1 MKNGMV
7 TVYDVNM
14 QRPLHFNTLPYLLRN
29 GFPPGHNF
37 GSAVFSAGD
46 GLSCR
51 IFGLAPNGSLRGIDC
66 SLAEDFDTE
75 QSQDLAGNEEND
87 ALCADVSQTVTKPL
101 EQQEHSLVDME
112 PVYHSQS
119 APFSFSGG
127 STDGCLA
134 TLAVA
139 GTSDGYE
146 PDAVYQVIENM
157 TDFWQANDANLDNML
172 TMHVL
177 YCPSHR
183 PY

>member
-29 GFPPGHNF
+29 GFSPGPNL
-37 GSAVFSAGD
+37 GSAIFSAGD

-51 IFGLAPNGSLRGIDC
+51 IFGLAPDGSLRGIDC
-66 SLAEDFDTE
+66 SWAEDFDTE
-75 QSQDLAGNEEND
+75 QAQDLAGDEEDD
-87 ALCADVSQTVTKPL
+87 ALRADVSQSVIKPL

-112 PVYHSQS
+112 PVYHGQS
-119 APFSFSGG
+119 APFFLSGG
-127 STDGCLA
+127 STDVCLA

-139 GTSDGYE
+139 DTSDGYE

-157 TDFWQANDANLDNML
+157 TDFWQANDADLDNML

-177 YCPSHR
+177 Y
-183 PY
+183 